1 MEMGYIL
8 RTQGQKNLPLVET
21 IHASFLLTPEYPIG
35 SRVVLNP
42 QKHKRANA
50 SNAPTPE
57 SEEDTANR
65 PRGVKLQNE

>member
-1 MEMGYIL
+1 MGYIL
-8 RTQGQKNLPLVET
+8 GQGQKNLPLAET

-35 SRVVLNP
+35 SRVVLTPTKTRKNECV
-42 QKHKRANA
+42 
-50 SNAPTPE
+50 NAPSK